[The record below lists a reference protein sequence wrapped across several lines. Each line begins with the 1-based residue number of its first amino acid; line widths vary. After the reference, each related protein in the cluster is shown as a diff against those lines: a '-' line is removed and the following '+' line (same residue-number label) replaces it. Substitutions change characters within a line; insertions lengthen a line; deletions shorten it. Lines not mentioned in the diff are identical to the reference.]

1 MTKYQTLIF
10 VPEGSLLNEKTAEQV
25 ALRQTL
31 KELGHDFGPAERLKY
46 SSLQGQVKMM
56 GFSERI
62 ALTLQNFC
70 ADDLAEAEKIFK
82 TKLGS
87 QRQLVKDAIPFLDQV
102 TSQVKLILLA
112 KEERE
117 LISARL
123 SDSELLNYFS
133 ASYFKEDFTNPL
145 PNKNVLFQIIKEQEL
160 DPDNC
165 LVIGT
170 DLVEEIQGAENA
182 GLQSLWIAPK
192 KVKMPIS
199 PRPTLHLTKLSDLLF
214 YLELN

>member
-1 MTKYQTLIF
+1 M
-10 VPEGSLLNEKTAEQV
+10 
-25 ALRQTL
+25 
-31 KELGHDFGPAERLKY
+31 
-46 SSLQGQVKMM
+46 
-56 GFSERI
+56 
-62 ALTLQNFC
+62 
-70 ADDLAEAEKIFK
+70 
-82 TKLGS
+82 
-87 QRQLVKDAIPFLDQV
+87 
-102 TSQVKLILLA
+102 
-112 KEERE
+112 
-117 LISARL
+117 
-123 SDSELLNYFS
+123 
-133 ASYFKEDFTNPL
+133 